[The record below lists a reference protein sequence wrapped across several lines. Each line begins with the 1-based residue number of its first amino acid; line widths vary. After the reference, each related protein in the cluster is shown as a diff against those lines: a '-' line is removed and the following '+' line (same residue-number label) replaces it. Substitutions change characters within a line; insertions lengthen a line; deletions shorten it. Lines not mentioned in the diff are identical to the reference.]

1 MTAIELAQKILNV
14 QKLLESIE
22 VKGYKN
28 TSAVTM
34 AYELCSEVLLA
45 LKETITELQNESIEE
60 GDGDGKSN

>member
-1 MTAIELAQKILNV
+1 MTVIEIAE
-14 QKLLESIE
+14 KLLCVQNLLDSIE
-22 VKGYKN
+22 VKGYTNISFVSK
-28 TSAVTM
+28 

>member
-28 TSAVTM
+28 ASAVTM